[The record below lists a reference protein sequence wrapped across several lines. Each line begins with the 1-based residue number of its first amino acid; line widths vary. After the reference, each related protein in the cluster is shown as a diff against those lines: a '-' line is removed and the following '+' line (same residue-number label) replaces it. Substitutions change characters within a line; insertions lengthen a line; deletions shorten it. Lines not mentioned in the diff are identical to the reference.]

1 MLLLPLLNKSM
12 HWTSIVYKQR
22 HLYHLLKTPNY
33 IALFISPD
41 NYDIAV
47 NRKEN
52 ANVLMFLMFQWLWL
66 LTIVKFIITQPF
78 AKHRF
83 LKKISAWLLL
93 TSKFF
98 SQFNSMFC
106 YHKFR
111 MLQKGFSLLFFA
123 WSVKWWVSLNHPRD
137 WINNFPGIREE
148 NHSLQRNHSAIYIF
162 PVYCRLLFIS
172 AKPGSIRAKFIH
184 T

>member
-1 MLLLPLLNKSM
+1 
-12 HWTSIVYKQR
+12 
-22 HLYHLLKTPNY
+22 
-33 IALFISPD
+33 
-41 NYDIAV
+41 
-47 NRKEN
+47 
-52 ANVLMFLMFQWLWL
+52 MFTTCGQKNLEFFQWLWL
-66 LTIVKFIITQPF
+66 LTIINFIITQLL
-78 AKHRF
+78 ANHLF
-83 LKKISAWLLL
+83 LKNISAWLLL

-98 SQFNSMFC
+98 SEFNSMFC

-162 PVYCRLLFIS
+162 PVYWRLLLSQQNLEAFVQNS
-172 AKPGSIRAKFIH
+172 FTLNFKSIPTDNCSDETKVII
-184 T
+184 

>member
-1 MLLLPLLNKSM
+1 MFLNIHRKTPVLLCRSLFSRCSYLYETKACIGQAN
-12 HWTSIVYKQR
+12 IVYKQR

-106 YHKFR
+106 YHNFR
-111 MLQKGFSLLFFA
+111 MLQKGLSQVLFA
-123 WSVKWWVSLNHPRD
+123 WSVKWWVSLKLWNNHPRD
-137 WINNFPGIREE
+137 WINNFP
-148 NHSLQRNHSAIYIF
+148 IF
-162 PVYCRLLFIS
+162 SYS
-172 AKPGSIRAKFIH
+172 M
-184 T
+184 